1 MAEKRMFAQQIID
14 SDAFLDMPLSTQ
26 ALYFHLAM
34 RADDDGFINN
44 PKRIQRMLGCSDDD
58 LKLLMAK
65 SFVLAFDSG
74 VIVIKHWRIHNTLR
88 HDRYKPTAYQ
98 EELAML
104 TIKENKAY
112 TFGIPSGNQLATS
125 GIPNGNQMD
134 IDGFQMVAELETQIR
149 LDKIRLDK
157 DRTTTAQE
165 IDLSTGCDADV
176 PMVNANLLNDI
187 VRQKWNRE
195 PTNNDLIMA
204 LEQLKRL
211 NYQVDMLEDALDI
224 AAQHGA
230 RAMNWNYTTAIIDG
244 WLQKGYK
251 TEEDVLMHE
260 LNRKGGAR

>member
-44 PKRIQRMLGCSDDD
+44 PKKIQRMLGCSDDD

-74 VIVIKHWRIHNTLR
+74 VIVIKHWRIHNTIR
-88 HDRYKPTAYQ
+88 QDRYKPTAYK
-98 EELAML
+98 EELSML
-104 TIKENKAY
+104 LIKENKSY
-112 TFGIPSGNQLATS
+112 SFGLPSGNQVATN
-125 GIPNGNQMD
+125 GIPSDNQMD
-134 IDGFQMVAELETQIR
+134 ADGFQVVDNLETQIR

-165 IDLSTGCDADV
+165 NELSTGYDADI
-176 PMVNANLLNDI
+176 PIVNANRLNDI

-211 NYQVDMLEDALDI
+211 NYQVEMLEDALDI
-224 AAQHGA
+224 AA
-230 RAMNWNYTTAIIDG
+230 
-244 WLQKGYK
+244 
-251 TEEDVLMHE
+251 EDVLMHE